1 MKISTKGKY
10 GLRALIDISIYSSS
24 EIVTLKS
31 ISERQ
36 DISERYLEQIFSLL
50 RKGGVIKEKK
60 GPQGGYFLADGAN
73 KLTIGDIIRILEGD
87 SDLINIEKTDNQI
100 EKFICENLWEIANQK
115 IKEYFNSITLEE
127 LSSKYKESTVNIM
140 YYI

>member
-50 RKGGVIKEKK
+50 RKGGVIKAKK
-60 GPQGGYFLADGAN
+60 GPQVGYFLADGAN

>member
-50 RKGGVIKEKK
+50 IKGGVIKAKK